1 MSTLLRSTLTAMVTT
16 AALLSAP
23 VFAATETVTPP
34 TVVTANQDQKQNRV
48 DRSEWINLKQA
59 YEAVEKAGYK
69 DADIHSINTTRD
81 GYRVKLSNAE
91 NQKVR
96 LMVHPTDG
104 TVKVHEK
111 SKNKRQGKCD

>member
-1 MSTLLRSTLTAMVTT
+1 MSTLLRSTLTAMVT
-16 AALLSAP
+16 AGALLSAP
-23 VFAATETVTPP
+23 VFAATETAASP
-34 TVVTANQDQKQNRV
+34 TVVSTKA
-48 DRSEWINLKQA
+48 DRAEWINLKQA

-69 DADIHSINTTRD
+69 DADIHSINTTRN
-81 GYRVKLSNAE
+81 GYSVKLSNAE